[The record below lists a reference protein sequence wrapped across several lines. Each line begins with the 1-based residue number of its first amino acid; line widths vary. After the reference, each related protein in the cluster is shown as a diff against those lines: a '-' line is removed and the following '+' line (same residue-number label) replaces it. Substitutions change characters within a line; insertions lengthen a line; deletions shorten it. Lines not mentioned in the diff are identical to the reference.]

1 MDEDENVLNVEIRAD
16 TSGFR
21 RELEAANSY
30 GQSFARS
37 LTSAFTGIAIK
48 GRSVT
53 DTFRGLALQLSQ
65 LALKAAFKPIENAF
79 ASTISGL
86 FAGVTPFASGGVV
99 RNTLPVPFAKGG
111 VVSQPA
117 TFPLAGGRIGLM
129 GERGAEAIMPLARG
143 PDGRLGVRADGG
155 GGGISVTLNV
165 STPDAESF
173 RRSETQIASMLTRVV
188 AQGQRNL

>member
-1 MDEDENVLNVEIRAD
+1 MIESDDILNVEIRAD
-16 TSGFR
+16 TTAFR

-37 LTSAFTGIAIK
+37 LTNAFTGIAVK
-48 GRSVT
+48 GRGVT

-99 RNTLPVPFAKGG
+99 RNALPVPFAKGG

-117 TFPLAGGRIGLM
+117 HFPLAGGRVGVM

-143 PDGRLGVRADGG
+143 PDGRLGVRAEAAAGG
-155 GGGISVTLNV
+155 VSITLNV
-165 STPDAESF
+165 STPDADSF
-173 RRSETQIASMLTRVV
+173 RRSETQIASMLARAV